1 MKKPSTGLCPEGLPY
16 ISLAGLTTLTLAL
29 LGSGLLALAALV
41 LTALILNFFRD
52 PERVVPQE
60 PGVAVSGADGKVVL
74 VDGHPDPLTGLPR
87 QRVCVFMNVFN
98 VHVNRCPVDATVTA
112 MRYFPGRFLNA
123 SLEKASEHNERN
135 VLVLEESDGHSWTM
149 VQIAGLVARRIVSW
163 AETGDNLERGQRLG
177 LIKFGSRVDLYLPD
191 DYFPT
196 VQVGEKVLAGQTIV
210 ARSKALS

>member
-74 VDGHPDPLTGLPR
+74 VDEHPDPLTGLPR

-98 VHVNRCPVDATVTA
+98 VHVNRCPEGATVTA

-123 SLEKASEHNERN
+123 SLDKASEHNERN

>member
-16 ISLAGLTTLTLAL
+16 IFLAGLTTLTLAL

-41 LTALILNFFRD
+41 LTALIFNFFRD

-74 VDGHPDPLTGLPR
+74 VDEHPDPLTGLPR

-98 VHVNRCPVDATVTA
+98 VHVNRCPVGATVTA

-123 SLEKASEHNERN
+123 SLDKASEHNERN

-163 AETGDNLERGQRLG
+163 AETGDGLERGQRLG

-196 VQVGEKVLAGQTIV
+196 VAVGEKVLAGQTIV